1 MINLNIIFCL
11 MIIWRYSLSYSGNNK
26 LDTLYEVIKYEIPIQ
41 VLLIVYECLYGLQ
54 KQEMKSMISIYSN
67 NSFIIFNVDK
77 SQFNKKFHKYI
88 MINIIILIEVNDVLW
103 SNKDYYFFH
112 EYGYINLWNS
122 NEWKMLDDNISCIL

>member
-1 MINLNIIFCL
+1 MFYHDICYI
-11 MIIWRYSLSYSGNNK
+11 RYHYQYVK
-26 LDTLYEVIKYEIPIQ
+26 AIKYEIPIQ

-88 MINIIILIEVNDVLW
+88 MINIIILIEVNDVL
-103 SNKDYYFFH
+103 
-112 EYGYINLWNS
+112 
-122 NEWKMLDDNISCIL
+122 